1 MELSTESDLRYY
13 LPDTS
18 NGRSR
23 IMNDAK
29 QKAQSLVQTDY
40 PYAIYRERQDIS
52 RVADQTFQK
61 YSTLPDFIKRLEKDG
76 YLHEYLDRWKANVV
90 EAKRLY
96 TSTFIASY
104 LETVA
109 ARDEAA
115 RPKVQPQPQP
125 QPAATPSNTATLQ
138 GATFTIRKI
147 DPSADEIVYYLEIN
161 HPGVTD
167 GVEVLPLAYPIS
179 NSSPL
184 PSASFSDV
192 ATSSGRVMASSDAVE
207 ARGSQFSVKKGSKF
221 YIKK

>member
-1 MELSTESDLRYY
+1 M
-13 LPDTS
+13 
-18 NGRSR
+18 
-23 IMNDAK
+23 
-29 QKAQSLVQTDY
+29 QTDY

-76 YLHEYLDRWKANVV
+76 YLHEYLDRWKANAV

-147 DPSADEIVYYLEIN
+147 EPSADEIVYYLEIN

>member
-147 DPSADEIVYYLEIN
+147 EPSADEIVYYLEIN
-161 HPGVTD
+161 HP
-167 GVEVLPLAYPIS
+167 
-179 NSSPL
+179 
-184 PSASFSDV
+184 
-192 ATSSGRVMASSDAVE
+192 
-207 ARGSQFSVKKGSKF
+207 
-221 YIKK
+221 